1 MWRPTLH
8 SLQIGTEQLSQKNR
22 NTWENTDID
31 GQISYVDK
39 VRCPKPNQA
48 VLRNRGTHFWSVEKF
63 NTSAA
68 DQLYI
73 SSLYLLT
80 ILCVSIIK
88 LHDAHFFK
96 LRDCWCVLLI
106 SEADVEMRMQDEH
119 INYKVM
125 CHPFLLFLS
134 QTELINEKRPWMKQK
149 SSICMQYQEG
159 SHVPRLLGELLRQK
173 MNRMTKGHQ
182 N

>member
-1 MWRPTLH
+1 MDKLVMWTK
-8 SLQIGTEQLSQKNR
+8 SNVQSQTKLYS
-22 NTWENTDID
+22 EIKEL
-31 GQISYVDK
+31 I
-39 VRCPKPNQA
+39 
-48 VLRNRGTHFWSVEKF
+48 F
-63 NTSAA
+63 
-68 DQLYI
+68 DQLRSSI
-73 SSLYLLT
+73 HLQPTNCINSSLYLLT

-159 SHVPRLLGELLRQK
+159 SHVPRLPGELLRQK